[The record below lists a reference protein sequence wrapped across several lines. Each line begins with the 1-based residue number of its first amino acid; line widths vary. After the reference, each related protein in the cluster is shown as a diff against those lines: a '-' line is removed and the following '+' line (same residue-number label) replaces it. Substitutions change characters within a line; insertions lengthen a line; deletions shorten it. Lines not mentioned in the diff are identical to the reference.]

1 MADFMVN
8 NNGNMGRNKSINVL
22 YADDDID
29 MQQLVCLVFQ
39 QAGIEVAF
47 SDDGRQALNIWRRN
61 QFDLLIL
68 DVMMPL
74 LDGLEVC
81 RRVRRVSDVP
91 IILLTAKGRE
101 QDVVDGFEAGADD
114 YVIKPFRPRELVA
127 RVRAIINRIESQKA
141 ETRRR
146 LAFESL
152 VLDLDARRVIHRER
166 NIQVTPLEF
175 RLLQYLMQHAGTVL
189 SKEDLLQN
197 VWGYDDSAGDMNLI
211 EATVRRLRKKLE
223 LDPSQPR
230 FIQTVWGAGYRFGD

>member
-1 MADFMVN
+1 MDYIEDRKNHMDE
-8 NNGNMGRNKSINVL
+8 NKTINVL

-39 QAGIEVAF
+39 QADLNVSFA
-47 SDDGRQALNIWRRN
+47 DDGRQALEVWRRGN
-61 QFDLLIL
+61 YDLVIL
-68 DVMMPL
+68 DVMMPVL
-74 LDGLEVC
+74 SGLDVC
-81 RRVRRVSDVP
+81 RRIRKLSDIPV
-91 IILLTAKGRE
+91 ILLTAKGRE

-127 RVRAIINRIESQKA
+127 RVKAIINRIESQKA

-152 VLDLDARRVIHRER
+152 ILDLDSRRVIHRER

-189 SKEDLLQN
+189 SKKDLLQN
-197 VWGYDDSAGDMNLI
+197 VWGYNDSAGDMNLI
-211 EATVRRLRKKLE
+211 EATIRRLRKKLE